1 MSVRLNRFKIS
12 IDITTFDTGLKFSIT
27 YNIEDDYWPRI
38 LISELSMSSLYSVLY
53 GFVAI
58 SPKIEYQFWH
68 YHDQH
73 IWVLVTSL
81 LKFNNIK
88 LQMLD
93 NSSQNLNFFVS
104 SLASLPFMQ
113 YIDILGY
120 HTYNWLAI
128 DLTKSI
134 SAWKWR

>member
-53 GFVAI
+53 SFVAI
-58 SPKIEYQFWH
+58 FPKIEYQFWH

-73 IWVLVTSL
+73 IWVLVICL

-93 NSSQNLNFFVS
+93 NSSQNLNLFVI

-120 HTYNWLAI
+120 HTYNLLAI
-128 DLTKSI
+128 DLTESI
-134 SAWKWR
+134 SAW